1 MKKFNIISLGCSK
14 NLVDSEEVKGLLLS
28 GGFNYVDEA
37 ERSDVLIINTCGFI
51 LPAKEESI
59 NTILQAVK
67 LKENG
72 QIKSLVVMG
81 CLSQR
86 YMQELKHEL
95 PEVDAFFGV
104 DEINDVAR
112 YLLHK
117 DAIAAPRSLMTPGH
131 YAFLKIAEGC
141 NNNCAYCAIPL
152 IRGKQVSL
160 TPELILRDAENM
172 AEQGVKELIV
182 IAQDTTTYGWDLG
195 KDIRL
200 PGLLKKLDAMNAFP
214 WIRLH
219 YAHPAHFDP
228 ELIKVINSSKSIL
241 PYIDIPIQHIQ
252 TDMIRS
258 MKRGKDGKHIRDLI
272 AKLRSE
278 IPNLAL
284 RTTVLVGFPGETD
297 DAFNELLDFVQE
309 TRFDRLGGFTYSQEE
324 GTPAVPL
331 GDPIPEGIKQKR
343 LELIMAAQQK
353 ISLENNSAL
362 IGTVQKVLIDAYDRS
377 SGDSYGRTFRD
388 SPDID
393 NRVIIPRELK
403 KGEFYDVNITDA
415 VDYDVLGDV
424 VSVSSKL

>member
-28 GGFNYVDEA
+28 GGFQYIDVA
-37 ERSDVLIINTCGFI
+37 EKSEVVIINTCGFI
-51 LPAKEESI
+51 LPAKEEGI
-59 NTILQAVK
+59 NTILQAIK
-67 LKENG
+67 LKESG
-72 QIKSLVVMG
+72 QIKSVIVMG

-86 YMQELKHEL
+86 YREELEKEL

-104 DEINDVAR
+104 DEIQDVAR
-112 YLLHK
+112 YLLHR

-152 IRGKQVSL
+152 IRGKQLSL
-160 TPELILRDAENM
+160 KPEIILKEAENL
-172 AEQGVKELIV
+172 AKQGVKELIV

-195 KDIRL
+195 KDVRL
-200 PGLLKKLDAMNAFP
+200 AKLLRDLDAMNAFP

-219 YAHPAHFDP
+219 YAHPAHFDL
-228 ELIKVINSSKSIL
+228 ELIKVINDSKSIL
-241 PYIDIPIQHIQ
+241 PYIDIPIQHIH
-252 TDMIRS
+252 TDMIRA
-258 MKRGKDGKHIRDLI
+258 MKRGKDGDHIRELI
-272 AKLRSE
+272 TKLRAE

-284 RTTVLVGFPGETD
+284 RTTVMVGFPGETD
-297 DAFNELLDFVQE
+297 EAFDELLDFVKE

-343 LELIMAAQQK
+343 LEAIMTAQQE
-353 ISLENNSAL
+353 ISLEKNQAL
-362 IGTVQKVLIDAYDRS
+362 IGTKQQVLIDTYDS
-377 SGDSYGRTFRD
+377 VSGDSYGRTFRD

-393 NRVIIPRELK
+393 NRVIIPGELE
-403 KGEFYDVNITDA
+403 KGEFVEIEITDA
-415 VDYDVLGDV
+415 VDYDLLGELLPVISDR
-424 VSVSSKL
+424 

>member
-28 GGFNYVDEA
+28 GGFEYVEEA
-37 ERSDVLIINTCGFI
+37 EKSDVLIINTCGFI

-86 YMQELKHEL
+86 YMDELKHEL
-95 PEVDAFFGV
+95 PEVDVFFGV
-104 DEINDVAR
+104 DEISDVAK

-117 DAIAAPRSLMTPGH
+117 DAVPAPRSLMTPGH

-160 TPELILRDAENM
+160 TPDVILKDAENM
-172 AEQGVKELIV
+172 AKQGVKELIV

-200 PGLLKKLDAMNAFP
+200 PGLLKELDAMDAFP

-228 ELIKVINSSKSIL
+228 ALIDVINNSKSIL
-241 PYIDIPIQHIQ
+241 PYIDIPIQHINAEQ
-252 TDMIRS
+252 IRA
-258 MKRGKDGKHIRDLI
+258 MKRGKDGDHIRQLI
-272 AKLRSE
+272 AKLRAE
-278 IPNLAL
+278 ISHLAL
-284 RTTVLVGFPGETD
+284 RTTVMVGFPGETD
-297 DAFNELLDFVQE
+297 EAFNELLDFVKE

-324 GTPAVPL
+324 GTPAMPL
-331 GDPIPEGIKQKR
+331 GDPIPESIKQRR
-343 LELIMAAQQK
+343 LEAIMTAQQE
-353 ISLENNSAL
+353 ISLEKNREML
-362 IGTVQKVLIDAYDRS
+362 GTTQQVLIDAYDKS
-377 SGDSYGRTFRD
+377 TGDSYGRTFRD

-403 KGEFYDVNITDA
+403 KGEFYEVEITDA
-415 VDYDVLGDV
+415 VDYDLLGDII
-424 VSVSSKL
+424 KD

>member
-1 MKKFNIISLGCSK
+1 MKKFHIISLGCSK

-28 GGFNYVDEA
+28 GGFQYTDLA
-37 ERSDVLIINTCGFI
+37 EKSEVLIINTCGFI

-67 LKENG
+67 LKESG
-72 QIKSLVVMG
+72 QIRSLIVMG

-86 YMQELKHEL
+86 YLEELKNEL

-104 DEINDVAR
+104 NEIDDVAR

-141 NNNCAYCAIPL
+141 NNKCAYCAIPL
-152 IRGKQVSL
+152 IRGKQLSL
-160 TPELILRDAENM
+160 KPEIILKEAENL
-172 AEQGVKELIV
+172 AKQSVKELIV

-195 KDIRL
+195 KDVRL
-200 PGLLKKLDAMNAFP
+200 PKLLRDLDAMNAFP

-219 YAHPAHFDP
+219 YAHPAHFDL
-228 ELIKVINSSKSIL
+228 ELIKVINDSKSIL
-241 PYIDIPIQHIQ
+241 PYIDIPIQHIH
-252 TDMIRS
+252 TDMIRA
-258 MKRGKDGKHIRDLI
+258 MKRGKDGDHIRELI
-272 AKLRSE
+272 TKLRAE

-284 RTTVLVGFPGETD
+284 RTTVMVGFPGETD
-297 DAFNELLDFVQE
+297 EAFDELLDFVKE

-343 LELIMAAQQK
+343 LEAIMTAQQE
-353 ISLENNSAL
+353 ISLEKNQAL
-362 IGTVQKVLIDAYDRS
+362 IGTKQQVLIDTYDS
-377 SGDSYGRTFRD
+377 VSGDSYGRTFRD

-393 NRVIIPRELK
+393 NRVIIPGELK
-403 KGEFYDVNITDA
+403 KGEFVEVEIT
-415 VDYDVLGDV
+415 
-424 VSVSSKL
+424 

>member
-28 GGFNYVDEA
+28 GGFEYVEEA
-37 ERSDVLIINTCGFI
+37 EKSDVLIINTCGFI

-86 YMQELKHEL
+86 YMDELKHEL
-95 PEVDAFFGV
+95 PEVDVFFGV
-104 DEINDVAR
+104 DEISDVAK
-112 YLLHK
+112 YLLHR
-117 DAIAAPRSLMTPGH
+117 DAVPAPRSLMTPGH

-160 TPELILRDAENM
+160 TPDVIFKDAENM
-172 AEQGVKELIV
+172 AKQGVKELIV

-200 PGLLKKLDAMNAFP
+200 PGLLKELDAMDAFP

-228 ELIKVINSSKSIL
+228 ALIDVINNSKSIL
-241 PYIDIPIQHIQ
+241 PYIDIPIQHINAEQ
-252 TDMIRS
+252 IRA
-258 MKRGKDGKHIRDLI
+258 MKRGKDGDHIRQLI
-272 AKLRSE
+272 AKLRAE
-278 IPNLAL
+278 ISHLAL
-284 RTTVLVGFPGETD
+284 RTTVMVGFPGETNE
-297 DAFNELLDFVQE
+297 AFNELLDFVKE

-324 GTPAVPL
+324 GTPAMPF
-331 GDPIPEGIKQKR
+331 GDPIPESIKQRR
-343 LELIMAAQQK
+343 LEAIMTAQQE
-353 ISLENNSAL
+353 ISLEKNREML
-362 IGTVQKVLIDAYDRS
+362 GTTQQVLIDAYDKS
-377 SGDSYGRTFRD
+377 TGDSYGRTFRD

-403 KGEFYDVNITDA
+403 KGEFYEVEITDA
-415 VDYDVLGDV
+415 VDYDLLGDII
-424 VSVSSKL
+424 KD

>member
-28 GGFNYVDEA
+28 GGFQYTDVA
-37 ERSDVLIINTCGFI
+37 EKSEVVIINTCGFI
-51 LPAKEESI
+51 LPAKEEGI
-59 NTILQAVK
+59 NTILRAIK
-67 LKENG
+67 LKESG
-72 QIKSLVVMG
+72 QIKSVIVMG

-86 YMQELKHEL
+86 YRDELEKEL

-104 DEINDVAR
+104 DEIQDVAR
-112 YLLHK
+112 YLLHR

-160 TPELILRDAENM
+160 TPDAILKDAENL
-172 AEQGVKELIV
+172 AKQGVKELIV

-195 KDIRL
+195 KDVRL
-200 PGLLKKLDAMNAFP
+200 AKLLRDLDNMNAFP

-219 YAHPAHFDP
+219 YTHPAHFDI
-228 ELIKVINSSKSIL
+228 ELIKVINESKSIL
-241 PYIDIPIQHIQ
+241 PYIDIPIQHIH
-252 TDMIRS
+252 TGMIRA
-258 MKRGKDGKHIRDLI
+258 MKRGKDGDHIRELI
-272 AKLRSE
+272 TKLRAE

-284 RTTVLVGFPGETD
+284 RTTVMVGFPGETD
-297 DAFNELLDFVQE
+297 EAFNELLDFIKE
-309 TRFDRLGGFTYSQEE
+309 TRFDRLGGFTYSQED

-343 LELIMAAQQK
+343 LEAIMSAQQE
-353 ISLENNSAL
+353 ISLEKNQAM
-362 IGTVQKVLIDAYDRS
+362 IGTKQEVLVDTYDRV
-377 SGDSYGRTFRD
+377 SGDSYGRTYRD

-393 NRVIIPRELK
+393 NRVIIPGELK
-403 KGEFYDVNITDA
+403 KGEFVEVEITDA
-415 VDYDVLGDV
+415 VDYDLIGEFI
-424 VSVSSKL
+424 K

>member
-28 GGFNYVDEA
+28 GGFTYVETA
-37 ERSDVLIINTCGFI
+37 EESDVLIINTCGFI

-72 QIKSLVVMG
+72 RIRSLVVMG

-86 YMQELKHEL
+86 YMDELKQEL

-104 DEINDVAR
+104 DEITKVAT

-160 TPELILRDAENM
+160 TPDTILKDAENM
-172 AEQGVKELIV
+172 AKKGVKELIV

-200 PGLLKKLDAMNAFP
+200 GGLLKELDAMDAFP

-228 ELIKVINSSKSIL
+228 KLIDVINNSKSIL
-241 PYIDIPIQHIQ
+241 PYIDIPIQHIN
-252 TDMIRS
+252 TDQIRA
-258 MKRGKDGKHIRDLI
+258 MKRGKDGEHIRALI
-272 AKLRSE
+272 ATLRSE
-278 IPNLAL
+278 IPDLAL
-284 RTTVLVGFPGETD
+284 RTTVMVGFPGETD
-297 DAFNELLDFVQE
+297 DAFAELLDFVKE

-324 GTPAVPL
+324 GTPAVSL
-331 GDPIPEGIKQKR
+331 GDPIPEGIKQRR
-343 LELIMAAQQK
+343 LDTIMSAQQE
-353 ISLENNSAL
+353 ISLEKNNAL
-362 IGTVQKVLIDAYDRS
+362 VGTTQKVLIDVYDKAT
-377 SGDSYGRTFRD
+377 GDSYGRTFRD

-403 KGEFYDVNITDA
+403 KGEFYDVDITDA
-415 VDYDVLGDV
+415 VDYDLLGDV
-424 VSVSSKL
+424 IFPSDK